1 MSSLTNAFAE
11 LITLIQFAEVCISMY
26 YFQLMY
32 RIGASGVVYGWMG
45 MRLVKSLMLPN
56 LSRLNALDCFF
67 LISALVHDLQESA
80 LSLDDFQKIPLL
92 EGDGIDHT
100 AHVMGVVSGMIWALL
115 LILWEK
121 LL

>member
-1 MSSLTNAFAE
+1 MSFLTTAFAE
-11 LITLIQFAEVCISMY
+11 LITLIQYAEVHISMY

-56 LSRLNALDCFF
+56 FSRLYALDRFF
-67 LISALVHDLQESA
+67 LISALAHDLQESV

-100 AHVMGVVSGMIWALL
+100 VWLAG
-115 LILWEK
+115 
-121 LL
+121 